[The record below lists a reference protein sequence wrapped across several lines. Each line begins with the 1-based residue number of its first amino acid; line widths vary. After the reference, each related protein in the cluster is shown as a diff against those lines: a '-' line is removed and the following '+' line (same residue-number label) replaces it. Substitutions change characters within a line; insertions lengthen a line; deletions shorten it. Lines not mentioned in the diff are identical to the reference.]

1 MEENAPSGDKEH
13 LVRRGIAVITM
24 QTRSNLT
31 AKESVAYTDEDHCGS
46 ALV

>member
-31 AKESVAYTDEDHCGS
+31 AKESVAYTDEHHCDS
-46 ALV
+46 ALE